1 MKVDEVQDVPVT
13 GREGA
18 GATSYEEFV
27 RARSGALYRQ
37 AYRLTGTAA
46 DAEDLV
52 QVTLVKLYVAWSKA
66 RRAPSVEAY
75 AHKVLVNA
83 FISGRRPV
91 RFTRE
96 RLVESFPEV
105 GVGPGGGAGPD
116 DPDSRLVLW
125 PLVRRLPPRQRA
137 VMVLRYGDDLSEAEI
152 AEVLGMATGTVK
164 STAAQA
170 LKKLRVLMDEA
181 GVER

>member
-1 MKVDEVQDVPVT
+1 MQDVPVAEP
-13 GREGA
+13 GGA
-18 GATSYEEFV
+18 SGVASYEEFV

-52 QVTLVKLYVAWSKA
+52 QVALIKLYVAWSKA
-66 RRAPSVEAY
+66 QRAPSVDAY
-75 AHKVLVNA
+75 AHRVLVNA
-83 FISGRRPV
+83 FISGRRPA

-96 RLVESFPEV
+96 RLVESLPEV
-105 GVGPGGGAGPD
+105 GAAHEHD
-116 DPDSRLVLW
+116 ERLTLW

-152 AEVLGMATGTVK
+152 ADVLEMAPGTVK
-164 STAAQA
+164 STAAKA
-170 LKKLRVLMDEA
+170 LQKLRVLMDEA